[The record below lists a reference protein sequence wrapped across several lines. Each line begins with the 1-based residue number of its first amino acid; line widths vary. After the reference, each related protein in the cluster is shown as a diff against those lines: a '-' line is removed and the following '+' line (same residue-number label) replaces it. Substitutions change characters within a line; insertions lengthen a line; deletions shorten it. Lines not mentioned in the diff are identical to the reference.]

1 MFFLRALLLAAG
13 AVGFSTWPSVSV
25 QMVTYKRGP
34 LLLEALAQV
43 EQQEYP
49 GDLEVVI
56 VDDSPESQEE
66 QLDALLLGLQKPG
79 PKLKALRW
87 MLS

>member
-1 MFFLRALLLAAG
+1 
-13 AVGFSTWPSVSV
+13 
-25 QMVTYKRGP
+25 MVIPVLVT
-34 LLLEALAQV
+34 Q
-43 EQQEYP
+43 
-49 GDLEVVI
+49 VVI